1 MHETKI
7 ENNKSEIN
15 NLTIVDYNMWSYR
28 DFFLMFL
35 QLELC
40 EQSLLKFGNLAKIK
54 ALQGDLGQIRW

>member
-28 DFFLMFL
+28 DFFFNV
-35 QLELC
+35 
-40 EQSLLKFGNLAKIK
+40 SAIR
-54 ALQGDLGQIRW
+54 AL